1 MKKNLVLVFAAAA
14 LLAMSLTL
22 SGCGNKVVLNVFNW
36 GEYIDESILDEF
48 EEQTGIKVNYKTY
61 DTNETMLAKLEA
73 GGSSYDVV
81 FPSDYAVSEMIR
93 KDMLLPLDF
102 DNIPNYKYVDER
114 FKNMDYDPEN
124 KYSVP
129 YIMGYHRHPL

>member
-129 YIMGYHRHPL
+129 YNGVP